1 MVERWSPKSGV
12 EGSSPSGRAYYIQR
26 FENLLKLDKQFK
38 KIMAKKIKAFV
49 KLALA
54 AGKATPAPP
63 VGPALGQ
70 HGVNIAGFCKEYNAK
85 TADKMGLVIPVK
97 ITIYEDRSYSFILK
111 SPPASI
117 LLAKF
122 ANVKKGAAQPNKET
136 VGTVTL
142 EQVKE
147 IATIKM
153 NDLNTD
159 NLEQA
164 ILIIKGTAR
173 SMGIKVSA

>member
-1 MVERWSPKSGV
+1 
-12 EGSSPSGRAYYIQR
+12 
-26 FENLLKLDKQFK
+26 
-38 KIMAKKIKAFV
+38 MAKKIIAFV

-70 HGVNIAGFCKEYNAK
+70 HGLNIAGFCKEYNAK
-85 TADKMGLVIPVK
+85 TADKAGLIIPVK
-97 ITIYEDRSYSFILK
+97 ITIYDDRSYSFILK
-111 SPPASI
+111 SPPASV

-122 ANVKKGAAQPNKET
+122 ANVKKGASEPNRET
-136 VGTVTL
+136 VGKVTL
-142 EQVKE
+142 DQVKE

-159 NLEQA
+159 NIDQA
-164 ILIIKGTAR
+164 VLIIKGTAKN
-173 SMGIKVSA
+173 MGIKVEN

>member
-1 MVERWSPKSGV
+1 
-12 EGSSPSGRAYYIQR
+12 
-26 FENLLKLDKQFK
+26 
-38 KIMAKKIKAFV
+38 MAKKIKAFV

-70 HGVNIAGFCKEYNAK
+70 HGVNIAAFCKEYNAK
-85 TADKMGLVIPVK
+85 TVEKIGLIIPVK
-97 ITIYEDRSYSFILK
+97 ITIYEDKSYSFILK

-122 ANVKKGAAQPNKET
+122 ANVKKGAAQPNRENI
-136 VGTVTL
+136 GSVTID
-142 EQVKE
+142 QVKE
-147 IATIKM
+147 IAIIKM

-159 NLEQA
+159 SLEKA
-164 ILIIKGTAR
+164 ILIIQGTAK
-173 SMGIKVSA
+173 SMGIKVIN

>member
-1 MVERWSPKSGV
+1 
-12 EGSSPSGRAYYIQR
+12 
-26 FENLLKLDKQFK
+26 
-38 KIMAKKIKAFV
+38 MAKKIIAFV

-70 HGVNIAGFCKEYNAK
+70 HGLNIAGFCKEYNAK
-85 TADKMGLVIPVK
+85 TADKAGLIIPVK
-97 ITIYEDRSYSFILK
+97 ITIYDDRSYSFILK
-111 SPPASI
+111 SPPASV

-122 ANVKKGAAQPNKET
+122 ANVKKGASEPNRET
-136 VGTVTL
+136 VGKVTL
-142 EQVKE
+142 DQVKE

-159 NLEQA
+159 NIDQA
-164 ILIIKGTAR
+164 VLIIKGTAKN
-173 SMGIKVSA
+173 MGIEVEN